1 MKLIITAKQSS
12 KHDLWNAAPFKTT
25 EAMGL
30 QDTELMKAGGRPT
43 FFLVLLSVL
52 TEAERKTRL
61 GNYI

>member
-43 FFLVLLSVL
+43 FFF
-52 TEAERKTRL
+52 
-61 GNYI
+61 